1 MKTTFLIIVVSVL
14 LLCPPVSMLS
24 SAGKTGEISVGT
36 ISLAYRNVTMY
47 APAVAQTDSGYVGV
61 ISTIT
66 VTIQDNGNG
75 RVFVDTL
82 PLTQIDMQGSAR
94 LAVKVASAFV
104 KNDNTTSIDPSQYD
118 YFFVVRTSSPVIG
131 GPSAG
136 AVMTVATIALL
147 ENWTIDNSTVMT
159 GMIDPDGS
167 IGPIGGIPYKIDAAN
182 SVGARRFL
190 IPKGQMEYTETVT
203 ETTVSN
209 GWTQIVTHPVTRNV
223 SEYAMTNYGI
233 EVAEVEDVNDAL
245 LYMTGHVFSTPQ
257 ANGEITTEQYRESM
271 EPIASM
277 LLTRARTSYENASDA
292 FNNSTISNYYPFYY
306 KNQITDIYN
315 EAKTNLLQSESWF
328 DQELFYTSTSK
339 SFQSLIGSRF
349 VSYACEYFNSTDE
362 KQYILS
368 LLTEATD
375 LHTNRSNEAKN
386 ADIVGMISLQC
397 VGAAQTRVFE
407 AQTYLDDAQSS
418 ISKNDYL
425 TALYKIA
432 FAIERSESVGW
443 WLRIGLQFNDTNDI
457 NASSLS
463 ALTEEYIDDA
473 QQAVTYSGV
482 ILDEVGQSSQYLT
495 DAETFLS
502 SARDEQTAGYPAA
515 ALFKSLEAL
524 VNANLALELV
534 DSSTKD
540 RIDRAQ
546 ERASISIGE
555 SRARGI
561 EPVLAVSYYEY
572 AQSLANESSFDS
584 AIVYYKYSD
593 LIAGAL
599 RLTTSVSGGQS
610 SRYLGVPDFQTRSW
624 WSGIFASLVLIML
637 FFLLGGL
644 TGFGIGLII
653 WGLSSKQKKNKYFS
667 DQQMPRSIEDYYKK
681 NK

>member
-1 MKTTFLIIVVSVL
+1 MKNTFLIIVVSVL
-14 LLCPPVSMLS
+14 LFCPSVSMLS

-47 APAVAQTDSGYVGV
+47 APAVAQTDNGYVGV

-94 LAVKVASAFV
+94 LAVKVASVLV

-136 AVMTVATIALL
+136 AVMTVAAIALL
-147 ENWTIDNSTVMT
+147 ENWSIDNSTVMT

-167 IGPIGGIPYKIDAAN
+167 VGPIGGIPYKIDAAN

-190 IPKGQMEYTETVT
+190 IPKGQMTYTETVT
-203 ETTVSN
+203 DTTVSN
-209 GWTQIVTHPVTRNV
+209 GRTQIVTYPVTRNV

-245 LYMTGHVFSTPQ
+245 LYMTGHVFFTPQ
-257 ANGEITTEQYRESM
+257 ADGQISTEQYRESM

-277 LLTRARTSYENASDA
+277 LLTRSRASYQNATSVFD
-292 FNNSTISNYYPFYY
+292 NSSIPNYYPFYY

-315 EAKTNLLQSESWF
+315 EAKTNLQQSENWF

-339 SFQSLIGSRF
+339 SFQSLISSRF
-349 VSYACEYFNSTDE
+349 VSYACGYFNSTDE
-362 KQYILS
+362 KQYVQS

-375 LHTNRSNEAKN
+375 LHGNRSNDAKN
-386 ADIVGMISLQC
+386 AEIVGMISLQC

-432 FAIERSESVGW
+432 FAVERSESVGW

-463 ALTEEYIDDA
+463 TLTEEYIDDA
-473 QQAVTYSGV
+473 QQAITYSGV

-502 SARDEQTAGYPAA
+502 SARSEQTAGYPAA

-540 RIDRAQ
+540 RIDRAR
-546 ERASISIGE
+546 ERASISIGA

-599 RLTTSVSGGQS
+599 RLTTSVSGSQS
-610 SRYLGVPDFQTRSW
+610 SRYLGVPEFQSRSW
-624 WSGIFASLVLIML
+624 WSGIFASLVLVLL

-653 WGLSSKQKKNKYFS
+653 WGLSSKQKKNKYFP